1 MTSEPK
7 IPKDLGVKIGS
18 ELEVMWTQ
26 VRDRAKNELKQAEG
40 NIILHK
46 AVIVMA
52 SKKLLEEK
60 RKRKV

>member
-1 MTSEPK
+1 MTSK
-7 IPKDLGVKIGS
+7 NKLPKDLGVKIGS
-18 ELEVMWTQ
+18 ETEVMWTQ
-26 VRDRAKNELKQAEG
+26 VLERAKNELKQAEG
-40 NIILHK
+40 SIILHK